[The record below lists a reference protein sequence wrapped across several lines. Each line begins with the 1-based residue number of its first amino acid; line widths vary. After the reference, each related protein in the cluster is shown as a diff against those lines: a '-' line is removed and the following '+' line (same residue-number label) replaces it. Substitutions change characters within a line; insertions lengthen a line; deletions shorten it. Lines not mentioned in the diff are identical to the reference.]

1 MRKFKKLLFKLVLL
15 FAFIAGC
22 ILVYNAFTFSSLQIR
37 IEPIENIE
45 IDDNA
50 VQRFTKAL
58 SYPTISNQS
67 KVDTQAFRN
76 LDTFIEKTY
85 PLLDS
90 LLDKEIVNQFSRIY
104 KWQGKNPKL
113 EPILLMAHVD
123 VVPVEEGSLK
133 DWEVAPFSG
142 KIKDGFIWGRGTM
155 DDKFSVFS
163 IIEAVNLLLKTDYI
177 PERTIYLAFGH
188 DEEVGGRN
196 GAKSIAKLFEK
207 RGIRFEF
214 VLDEGGMVLNNAMGG
229 LDAPLAMIGL
239 SEKGYV
245 TLSITANLKE
255 GGHSSIPPKT
265 TAVGLLS
272 ESIYKLN
279 QNPFPAKIDGAV
291 GQMFNFIGPEMSFFH
306 KMLFSNL
313 WATEGLILSNLSNE
327 NTSNALVRTTI
338 APTMLRGGFKDNV
351 LPTKASAKINFRI
364 LPGETVES
372 VQQYVRE
379 VIDDNQVI
387 VSVSGEGNVTEP
399 SPVSSTEAFGFQIL
413 HTTIREIFPEAVV
426 APSLVVGGT
435 DGRHFTNV
443 SDNVYRFIPLHC
455 DKVDTKRFHGLNER
469 VRVEN
474 YKNAI
479 RFYQRLILN
488 ACR

>member
-1 MRKFKKLLFKLVLL
+1 MRKLIRLLLKLTLI
-15 FAFIAGC
+15 FAFISGC
-22 ILVYNAFTFSSLQIR
+22 ILAFNAFTFSSRQIK
-37 IEPIENIE
+37 IDPIEKTE
-45 IDDNA
+45 ISDD
-50 VQRFTKAL
+50 VVKRFSQAL
-58 SYPTISNQS
+58 TYPTISNQS

-76 LDTFIEKTY
+76 LDTFIQKTY

-90 LLDKEIVNQFSRIY
+90 LLEKESVNQFSRLY

-113 EPILLMAHVD
+113 EPILLMAHMD
-123 VVPVEEGSLK
+123 VVPVEEGSLEN
-133 DWEVAPFSG
+133 WEEAPFSG
-142 KIKDGFIWGRGTM
+142 KISDGFIWGRGTM

-163 IIEAVNLLLKTDYI
+163 IIEAVHSLLKTDYI
-177 PERTIYLAFGH
+177 PERSIYLAFGH
-188 DEEVGGRN
+188 DEEVGGKN
-196 GAKSIAKLFEK
+196 GAQAIAELLEK
-207 RGIRFEF
+207 RGLRFEF
-214 VLDEGGMVLNNAMGG
+214 VLDEGGMVMDNAMSGMN
-229 LDAPLAMIGL
+229 APLAMIGL

-245 TLSITANLKE
+245 TLSLTANLKE

-291 GQMFNFIGPEMSFFH
+291 GEMFEFIGPEMSFFH
-306 KMLFSNL
+306 KILFANL
-313 WATEGLILSNLSNE
+313 WATEGLLVSNLSNE
-327 NTSNALVRTTI
+327 NTSNALIRTTI

-372 VQQYVRE
+372 VQEYVRE
-379 VIDDNQVI
+379 VIDNEQVI
-387 VSVSGEGNVTEP
+387 VALSEAGNKTEP

-413 HTTIREIFPEAVV
+413 HKTIREIFHEAVV
-426 APSLVVGGT
+426 SPSLVVGGT
-435 DGRHFTNV
+435 DSRHFANV
-443 SDNVYRFIPLHC
+443 SDNIYRFMPLHC
-455 DKVDTKRFHGLNER
+455 DKSDTKRFHGLNER

-474 YKNAI
+474 YKDAV
-479 RFYQRLILN
+479 RFYERLILN